1 MTFIHDSYTAVGGRK
16 NNEDALIISQ
26 RDPALLYV
34 VADGLG
40 GHDSGELA
48 SEIAVNEIKEIF
60 DSDPN
65 SFDPISAIQSANTK
79 ILQEQNK

>member
-1 MTFIHDSYTAVGGRK
+1 MAFIHDSYTAIGGRK
-16 NNEDALIISQ
+16 NNEDAWIVSQ

-48 SEIAVNEIKEIF
+48 SEIAINEIKAIF
-60 DSDPN
+60 DANPDT
-65 SFDPISAIQSANTK
+65 FDPTFAIQSANEK
-79 ILQEQNK
+79 ILQEQY